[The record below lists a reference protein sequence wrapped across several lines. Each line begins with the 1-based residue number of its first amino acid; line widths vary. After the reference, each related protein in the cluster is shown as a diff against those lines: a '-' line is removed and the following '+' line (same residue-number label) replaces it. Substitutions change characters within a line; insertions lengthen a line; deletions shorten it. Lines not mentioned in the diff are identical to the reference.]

1 MGQAE
6 SVPAGSRQ
14 EVPVI
19 QIQHDLNDENLSSFI
34 PPSGAEHTPAAA
46 GASTGDAGPSTP
58 AAVIPETEA
67 SPEKASDSGS
77 QEGLLRE
84 LCEYRLTKRTL
95 GEGAFAKV
103 RLATSE
109 STGHQVAVKIIKRK
123 KLDERAEVLL
133 NREVKHHE
141 KLRHANI
148 VRLHTWIQGPSKY
161 YLVMEYCAGGDLL
174 QYVNKAGLLSDA
186 LARRLFNGLMDGIS
200 FCHRLGIYHRDLKL
214 ENLMLSST
222 DEPTMKIKIADF
234 GLSDLRTKP
243 GDHSDTLC
251 GSPLYA
257 APELMTDGAA
267 LDGYDAGKSDVWSCG
282 VILYALLVSALPF
295 DADDIHSLVRLIQNG
310 MPNSPVPADRGPEAA
325 ELVSLML
332 AVDAKSR
339 LTAPEVLA
347 HAWLKPKGGGIK
359 GSQTTMSL
367 PSAPA
372 AAKRR
377 GASETTQFYKQV
389 LELDTCGSRD
399 PHAAYAHVT
408 MGAGAPRLGDLIP
421 TGESSPLATPFAV
434 GGNASAP
441 RYMDDEFAVTTPTTA
456 FEAAGC
462 GRYFKQRLH
471 DVGGNGDAIT
481 LFADRQ
487 HRVYQIFT
495 GAHEGWGWDTI
506 ALEPMSALADAFNN
520 GDGLRV
526 LRPGETFEG
535 EFGLQLE

>member
-377 GASETTQFYKQV
+377 GASETTQFYKQMLATV
-389 LELDTCGSRD
+389 AAEDAAEAAAELSQSSAQTKRADEGVAAMGQLAVSTVAA
-399 PHAAYAHVT
+399 PVPAPAAYAPAMAAPASAAAAAPAPPPFERRGSGADVA
-408 MGAGAPRLGDLIP
+408 AGAAGGGARKQGAQLTKEDRELIRQERQAVAAEKARAAAMMAP
-421 TGESSPLATPFAV
+421 TE
-434 GGNASAP
+434 
-441 RYMDDEFAVTTPTTA
+441 
-456 FEAAGC
+456 
-462 GRYFKQRLH
+462 
-471 DVGGNGDAIT
+471 
-481 LFADRQ
+481 
-487 HRVYQIFT
+487 
-495 GAHEGWGWDTI
+495 
-506 ALEPMSALADAFNN
+506 
-520 GDGLRV
+520 
-526 LRPGETFEG
+526 
-535 EFGLQLE
+535 